1 MKKATLFIVP
11 LLCSAALCSCVRD
24 VTLDAMDKPTVAVEC
39 VLTNSSPQ
47 TLRLAFTK
55 GASQAEASPLFS
67 AKASLIDLSEGQ
79 SIGVFQRGEDG
90 VWTLDYAAVPEHN
103 YRLEINVPDY
113 ELIWA
118 EQTMP
123 ALSGISCNSHIYH
136 FYDDSIYQANYPNFC
151 GTVFYASSLPNY
163 TWIYGMNYNE
173 ETKSFEIADEICTD
187 YEYVD
192 NFNLTGNMYTPE
204 TGVTYNLGYEC
215 DGELYPSLAGKSIHR
230 RFLRLEKQVSYE
242 WDESGFVISGN
253 FKGDYYYYLD
263 KAKRERSETEGYL
276 ESISVTDDY
285 DRYLREAIAYQLKQ
299 ESADLSTIYQSENI
313 YTNINGG
320 IGIFGAQIETVLQ
333 WLRAFTPVFT
343 DQQYEN

>member
-55 GASQAEASPLFS
+55 GASQAEASPLVS
-67 AKASLIDLSEGQ
+67 VEASLIDLSEGQ
-79 SIGVFQRGEDG
+79 VIGVFERGEDG

-103 YRLEINVPDY
+103 YRLEIDVPDY

-123 ALSGISCNSHIYH
+123 ALAELSCFSHIFHIYDNTQYYH
-136 FYDDSIYQANYPNFC
+136 KYPMFC

-173 ETKSFEIADEICTD
+173 ETKCFEIADEICTD

-192 NFNLTGNMYTPE
+192 NFNLTGEVYTPE
-204 TGVTYNLGYEC
+204 TSDTDYSGFEC
-215 DGELYPSLAGKSIHR
+215 YAELYPPLAGKSIHR
-230 RFLRLEKQVSYE
+230 RFLRLEKNDNAEEKV
-242 WDESGFVISGN
+242 FVISGN
-253 FKGDYYYYLD
+253 FQGPYYSFLGGYQ
-263 KAKRERSETEGYL
+263 REQSETEGYV

-285 DRYLREAIAYQLKQ
+285 DRYLRDAIAYQLKQ
-299 ESADLSTIYQSENI
+299 ESSDLSSIYQRENI

-320 IGIFGAQIETVLQ
+320 VGIFGAQIKTKLQ
-333 WLRAFTPVFT
+333 WMRAFSPVYIN
-343 DQQYEN
+343 QLYED

>member
-1 MKKATLFIVP
+1 MTTRLIITG

-55 GASQAEASPLFS
+55 GASQTEASPLVS
-67 AKASLIDLSEGQ
+67 AEASLIDLSEGQ

-103 YRLEINVPDY
+103 YRLEIDVPDY

-123 ALSGISCNSHIYH
+123 TLAELSCFSHIFSY
-136 FYDDSIYQANYPNFC
+136 YDSGGTSNPTYSKFC

-192 NFNLTGNMYTPE
+192 NFNLTGNLYTPE
-204 TGVTYNLGYEC
+204 SGLTYNLGFEC

-230 RFLRLEKQVSYE
+230 RFLRLEKQASYE
-242 WDESGFVISGN
+242 WFEIEFVISGN
-253 FKGDYYYYLD
+253 FKGNYYYYLD

-299 ESADLSTIYQSENI
+299 ESTDLTTIYQRENI
-313 YTNINGG
+313 FTNINGG
-320 IGIFGAQIETVLQ
+320 VGIFGAQIKTVLQ
-333 WLRAFTPVFT
+333 WLRAFTPLYT
-343 DQQYEN
+343 DQSMN

>member
-1 MKKATLFIVP
+1 MEIKIIIASF
-11 LLCSAALCSCVRD
+11 LCSAALCSCVRD

-55 GASQAEASPLFS
+55 GASQTEASPLVS
-67 AKASLIDLSEGQ
+67 VEASLIDLSEGQ
-79 SIGVFQRGEDG
+79 SIGLFQRGEDG

-103 YRLEINVPDY
+103 YRLEINVPGY

-123 ALSGISCNSHIYH
+123 TLAELSCFSHIFSY
-136 FYDDSIYQANYPNFC
+136 YDSGGTSNPTYSKFC

-192 NFNLTGNMYTPE
+192 NFNLTGNLYTPE
-204 TGVTYNLGYEC
+204 SGLTYNLGFEC

-230 RFLRLEKQVSYE
+230 RFLRLEKQASYE
-242 WDESGFVISGN
+242 WFEIEFVISGN
-253 FKGDYYYYLD
+253 FKGNYYYYLD
-263 KAKRERSETEGYL
+263 KAKRGRSETEGYL

-299 ESADLSTIYQSENI
+299 ESTDLTTIYQRENI

-320 IGIFGAQIETVLQ
+320 IGIFGAQIKTVLQ
-333 WLRAFTPVFT
+333 WLRAFTPLYT
-343 DQQYEN
+343 DQSMN

>member
-1 MKKATLFIVP
+1 MKKATLFIVL

-55 GASQAEASPLFS
+55 GASQTEASPLVS

-90 VWTLDYAAVPEHN
+90 IWTLDYAAVPEHN

-123 ALSGISCNSHIYH
+123 ALAGLESQLRRSDLDNQHSPYKH
-136 FYDDSIYQANYPNFC
+136 FC
-151 GTVFYASSLPNY
+151 GTVFITWSIPNY

-192 NFNLTGNMYTPE
+192 NFNLTGEVYTPE
-204 TGVTYNLGYEC
+204 TSDTDYSGFEC
-215 DGELYPSLAGKSIHR
+215 YAELYPPLAGKSIHR
-230 RFLRLEKQVSYE
+230 RFLRLQKNDNAEEKV
-242 WDESGFVISGN
+242 FVISGN
-253 FKGDYYYYLD
+253 FQGPYYSFLGGHQ
-263 KAKRERSETEGYL
+263 REQSETEGYV

-285 DRYLREAIAYQLKQ
+285 DRYLRDAIAYQLKQ
-299 ESADLSTIYQSENI
+299 ESSDLSSIYQRENI

-320 IGIFGAQIETVLQ
+320 VGIFGAQIKTKLQ
-333 WLRAFTPVFT
+333 WMRAFSPIYIN
-343 DQQYEN
+343 QLYED

>member
-1 MKKATLFIVP
+1 MEIKIIIASF
-11 LLCSAALCSCVRD
+11 LCSAALCSCVRD

-55 GASQAEASPLFS
+55 GASQTEASPLVS
-67 AKASLIDLSEGQ
+67 VEASLIDLSEGQ
-79 SIGVFQRGEDG
+79 SIGLFQRGEDG

-103 YRLEINVPDY
+103 YRLEINVPGY

-123 ALSGISCNSHIYH
+123 ALAGLRCWSYIIYNYTVGH
-136 FYDDSIYQANYPNFC
+136 DYKHRGYDLLH
-151 GTVFYASSLPNY
+151 GTVYYVNSLPNY

-192 NFNLTGNMYTPE
+192 NFNLTGEVYTPE
-204 TGVTYNLGYEC
+204 TSDTDYSGFEC
-215 DGELYPSLAGKSIHR
+215 YAELYPPLAGKSIHR
-230 RFLRLEKQVSYE
+230 RFLRLQKNDNAEEKV
-242 WDESGFVISGN
+242 FVISGN
-253 FKGDYYYYLD
+253 FQGPYYSFLGGQQ
-263 KAKRERSETEGYL
+263 REQSETEGYV

-285 DRYLREAIAYQLKQ
+285 DRYLRDAIAYQLKQ
-299 ESADLSTIYQSENI
+299 ESSDLSSIYQRENI

-320 IGIFGAQIETVLQ
+320 VGIFGAQIKTKLQ
-333 WLRAFTPVFT
+333 WMRAFSPIYIN
-343 DQQYEN
+343 QLYED

>member
-1 MKKATLFIVP
+1 MKKATLFIVL

-39 VLTNSSPQ
+39 VLTNISPQ

-55 GASQAEASPLFS
+55 GASQTEASPLVS
-67 AKASLIDLSEGQ
+67 VEASLIDLSEGQ
-79 SIGVFQRGEDG
+79 SIGLFQRGEDG

-103 YRLEINVPDY
+103 YRLEINVPGY

-123 ALSGISCNSHIYH
+123 ALSEISCNSHIYH
-136 FYDDSIYQANYPNFC
+136 SYDDYSTYVKYPNLC

-187 YEYVD
+187 YEYVG
-192 NFNLTGNMYTPE
+192 NFNLTGEVYTPE
-204 TGVTYNLGYEC
+204 TSDTDYSGFEC
-215 DGELYPSLAGKSIHR
+215 YAELYPPLAGKSIHR
-230 RFLRLEKQVSYE
+230 RFLRLQKNDNAEEKV
-242 WDESGFVISGN
+242 FVISGN
-253 FKGDYYYYLD
+253 FQGPYYSFLGGQQ
-263 KAKRERSETEGYL
+263 REQSETEGYV

-285 DRYLREAIAYQLKQ
+285 DRYLRDAIAYQLKQ
-299 ESADLSTIYQSENI
+299 ESSDLSSIYQRENI

-320 IGIFGAQIETVLQ
+320 VGIFGAQIKTKLQ
-333 WLRAFTPVFT
+333 WMRAFSPIYIN
-343 DQQYEN
+343 QLYED